1 MPPYAVAIVLFAAL
15 LHSLWNALL
24 KNSGDKRLT
33 TIMITTAAGL
43 IAAAVLPFLQAPAP
57 ASWPY
62 LIASSCTQVAYFA
75 LLAAAYHEGDM
86 SHAYPL
92 MRGTAPLI
100 VASVSASVIGESLSG
115 GEWLGVALISA
126 GVLGLAWRRAAH
138 GVPHRAATALALA
151 NAVVIAAYTLI
162 DGLGV
167 RRSQAPA
174 AYTLWIY
181 VLAGSVM
188 LAWTLLRRPKEF
200 RQYLRGRL
208 WLGLATGAGTVTS
221 YGLALWAMTL
231 APVALVAALRETS
244 IVFATVVSVFVLK
257 ERITPQRLVATAMI
271 AGGAIALRLA

>member
-15 LHSLWNALL
+15 LHSLWNGLL

-43 IAAAVLPFLQAPAP
+43 IAAVVLPFLPAPLP
-57 ASWPY
+57 ASWPF
-62 LIASSCTQVAYFA
+62 LAASSCTQVVYFA

-86 SHAYPL
+86 SHAYPI

-100 VASVSASVIGESLSG
+100 VASVSASLIGETLSK
-115 GEWLGVALISA
+115 GEWVGITLICL
-126 GVLGLAWRRAAH
+126 GVLGLALRH
-138 GVPHRAATALALA
+138 GPHAMPHRAATLLALA
-151 NAVVIAAYTLI
+151 NAVVIASYTLI

-167 RRSQAPA
+167 RRAQSPA

-181 VLAGSVM
+181 VLAGTMM
-188 LAWTLLRRPKEF
+188 LVWTLLRTPTQLRD
-200 RQYLRGRL
+200 YLRGRIL
-208 WLGLATGAGTVTS
+208 LGLATGAGTLTS

-244 IVFATVVSVFVLK
+244 IVFATALSVFVLK
-257 ERITPQRLVATAMI
+257 ERVTLRRLVATGMI
-271 AGGAIALRLA
+271 ALGAVALRLA